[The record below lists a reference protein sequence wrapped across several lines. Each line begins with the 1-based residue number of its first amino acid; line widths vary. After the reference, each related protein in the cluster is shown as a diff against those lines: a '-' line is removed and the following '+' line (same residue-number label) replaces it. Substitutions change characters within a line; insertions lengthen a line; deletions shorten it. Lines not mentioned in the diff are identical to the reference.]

1 MHRYIALSQF
11 ENAKQSGDPLP
22 NPLELEPLQRRILF
36 GYKASPS
43 NSVVRKEIAMNR
55 PRFLFSVLIIVLALA
70 FSVAPAAQKGPNRP
84 VPKTVT
90 LDAKTGAILVL
101 DLNARCEDPKQVCS
115 KLMQGVGT
123 FLERARKASVPIL
136 YTVSDSAKGKPIG
149 EIAKPLKRRP
159 EEPVLYPRGFDK
171 FFGGELD
178 QPLKAW
184 GTKTVVCIGSSS
196 NVAVMYTATTAARMY
211 EFDVIIPIDGM
222 NTRSD
227 YEQEYTFHQLS
238 VLRGGAE
245 KRIHFTTLEQI
256 SFK

>member
-1 MHRYIALSQF
+1 
-11 ENAKQSGDPLP
+11 
-22 NPLELEPLQRRILF
+22 
-36 GYKASPS
+36 
-43 NSVVRKEIAMNR
+43 MNR
-55 PRFLFSVLIIVLALA
+55 PGSVFSISTVVLILLFSVAL
-70 FSVAPAAQKGPNRP
+70 AAQKGPNKP
-84 VPKTVT
+84 QSKPVT
-90 LDAKTGAILVL
+90 LDAKTGAILVI
-101 DLNARCEDPKQVCS
+101 DLNARCENPKQVCS
-115 KLMQGVGT
+115 KLMPGVGA

-159 EEPVLYPRGFDK
+159 DEPVFFPRGFDK

-178 QPLKAW
+178 KPLKDW
-184 GTKTVVCIGSSS
+184 GTKTVVCVGSSS
-196 NVAVMYTATTAARMY
+196 NVAVLYTATSAARMY
-211 EFDVIIPIDGM
+211 ELDVIIPIDGM